1 MPLSFIKSHAK
12 LQYVKVTGKLNKSL
26 GLGATCVGNYF
37 SEGKSAF
44 TKARETGGFAS
55 VYRGVL
61 PLPFTTFLQEPL
73 LTHLHKENN
82 KKSTSA
88 WALEQPESQMIPV
101 WQ

>member
-1 MPLSFIKSHAK
+1 MPLSLIKSHAK

-26 GLGATCVGNYF
+26 GLGATCVGNCF

-44 TKARETGGFAS
+44 IKVQGGRGIAS
-55 VYRGVL
+55 VYRRVL
-61 PLPFTTFLQEPL
+61 PLPLTAFLREPL

-82 KKSTSA
+82 KKSTGT